1 MELLAIAFPDRGR
14 EVELEE
20 GWQMGSAQVGRG
32 FLRHPADI
40 PIEIDAEVPLQTRL
54 RRLKDISLGGL
65 ACRSERPLEVGSG
78 VRLTIPLVKPAF
90 HAAGSVVWCRR
101 HGLYYEVGIRFME
114 SDDVFAARMVEQIC
128 QIEHYRKEVL
138 HSEGRVLDG
147 EAAALEWIAHYAAK
161 FPSLDTTSRH

>member
-1 MELLAIAFPDRGR
+1 
-14 EVELEE
+14 
-20 GWQMGSAQVGRG
+20 MGSAQVGRG

-54 RRLKDISLGGL
+54 RRLKDVSLGGL

-101 HGLYYEVGIRFME
+101 HGLYYEVGIRFVE

-138 HSEGRVLDG
+138 HSEGRVLDC